1 MKAHPEVT
9 GIHHF
14 DFISRMDLAYAAADV
29 VISRS
34 GASTVSELCA
44 MGKATVFVP
53 SPNVVEDHQTHNAMA
68 LVRRNAAL
76 LVKDSEALDELL
88 PTTLGLLNSPDKLK
102 QLEKNAEAM
111 ALRNAAQVI
120 CDEIYKLV

>member
-1 MKAHPEVT
+1 
-9 GIHHF
+9 
-14 DFISRMDLAYAAADV
+14 
-29 VISRS
+29 
-34 GASTVSELCA
+34 
-44 MGKATVFVP
+44 
-53 SPNVVEDHQTHNAMA
+53 MA

-88 PTTLGLLNSPDKLK
+88 PTAMGLLKSPDKLK